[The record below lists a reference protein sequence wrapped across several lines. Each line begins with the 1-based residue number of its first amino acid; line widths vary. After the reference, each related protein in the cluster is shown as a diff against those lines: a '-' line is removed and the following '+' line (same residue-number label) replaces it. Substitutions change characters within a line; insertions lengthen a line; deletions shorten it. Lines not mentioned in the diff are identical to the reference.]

1 MAGILRT
8 TEAEV
13 GAPRRVTD
21 FRMLA
26 WLLKPDPSFLSY
38 ACSELVVT
46 DVVQVFT
53 DGRDMNT
60 LLGQKRFTR
69 GWS

>member
-1 MAGILRT
+1 
-8 TEAEV
+8 
-13 GAPRRVTD
+13 
-21 FRMLA
+21 MLA
-26 WLLKPDPSFLSY
+26 KLLKPDPSFLSY
-38 ACSELVVT
+38 ACSELVVP